1 MDGLNAMVVR
11 WEGVQV
17 SNSLASR
24 LRFTSGV
31 KQVRFLCI
39 FLCDLTGLA
48 RGVVL

>member
-11 WEGVQV
+11 WGVQV

-39 FLCDLTGLA
+39 FLGDLTGLA